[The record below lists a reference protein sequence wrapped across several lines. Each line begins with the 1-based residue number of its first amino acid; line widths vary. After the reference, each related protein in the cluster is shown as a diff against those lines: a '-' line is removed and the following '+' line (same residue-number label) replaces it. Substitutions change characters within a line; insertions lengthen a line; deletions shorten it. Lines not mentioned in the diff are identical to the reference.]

1 MSNNTPKAVV
11 AKTKS
16 APKVGVSSPALVS
29 VVIIAVALGITFLVA
44 FMRESVSAGP
54 RLQGRDTVYVLEIAD
69 SEEERIRGLSGRE
82 RLAENSGMLFV
93 FDPPQQACMWMKS
106 MRFSIDML
114 WLDGTKKIINMSAD
128 VSPQTFPKL
137 FCATKP
143 ASYVLELP
151 SGTIA
156 GQSFAVGQ
164 TLNIHL

>member
-1 MSNNTPKAVV
+1 MSNYVLEGSET
-11 AKTKS
+11 KTAS
-16 APKVGVSSPALVS
+16 RVRVGSPARAS
-29 VVIIAVALGITFLVA
+29 VVIIAVALGITFLVV
-44 FMRESVSAGP
+44 FMRESESAGP
-54 RLQGRDTVYVLEIAD
+54 RLQGKDTVYALEIAD
-69 SEEERIRGLSGRE
+69 SEEERIRGLSGWE
-82 RLAENSGMLFV
+82 RLAENTGMLFV
-93 FDPPQQACMWMKS
+93 FDPPEQACMWMKS
-106 MRFSIDML
+106 MHFSIDML
-114 WLDGTKKIINMSAD
+114 WLDTAKKIIDMSAD

>member
-1 MSNNTPKAVV
+1 MSNYVLEGTET
-11 AKTKS
+11 KTAS
-16 APKVGVSSPALVS
+16 RVRVGSPALVS
-29 VVIIAVALGITFLVA
+29 LVIIAVAIVITFLVVLI
-44 FMRESVSAGP
+44 RESVSAGP
-54 RLQGRDTVYVLEIAD
+54 RLQGKDTVYALEIAD

-114 WLDGTKKIINMSAD
+114 WLDTAKKIINMSAD

>member
-1 MSNNTPKAVV
+1 MIQPSPTET
-11 AKTKS
+11 KTAS
-16 APKVGVSSPALVS
+16 RVRVGSPARALL
-29 VVIIAVALGITFLVA
+29 VIIAVALGITFLVV
-44 FMRESVSAGP
+44 FMRESESAGP
-54 RLQGRDTVYVLEIAD
+54 RLQGKDTVYALEIAD

-114 WLDGTKKIINMSAD
+114 WLDTAKKIIDMSAD